1 MKKTLYT
8 KDELYQLLKDGA
20 ILDDLLDMSDGQEC
34 TIFKADYFPEEDNY
48 NSVIYIPDLD
58 MNGVIYDRKMTL
70 QEIANAYES
79 FYTAQDII
87 DICEGD
93 KKKAKRVFYNCDWQH
108 PSTEF
113 TEMETFD
120 EEDDCDTQ
128 YYFAETRWCIDDV
141 IDAAKR
147 KGIVLSQNQAEQWLL
162 KNEKWFKDTLTEY
175 GNEILFNANFSEV

>member
-1 MKKTLYT
+1 MKKALYT
-8 KDELYQLLKDGA
+8 KDELYNLLKNGA
-20 ILDDLLDMSDGQEC
+20 ILDELLDMSDGQEC
-34 TIFKADYFPEEDNY
+34 TIFKADYFPEEDCY

-58 MNGVIYDRKMTL
+58 MNGVVYDRKMTL
-70 QEIANAYES
+70 QELADAYTN

-93 KKKAKRVFYNCDWQH
+93 EKKAKRVFYNCDWQH

-113 TEMETFD
+113 TEMEAFD
-120 EEDDCDTQ
+120 EEDDYDVQ
-128 YYFAETRWCIDDV
+128 YYFAETRWCVDDV

-147 KGIVLSQNQAEQWLL
+147 KGIVLSPQQAEQWWQ

-175 GNEILFNANFSEV
+175 GNEILFNADFSEV